1 MAYRFGFIGTG
12 NMGGALAKAAS
23 KALAPDQILLSN
35 RTYAKAAVLADDLGV
50 QAVSVQEAAECDLI
64 FLGVKPQ
71 MMAGLLEQIA
81 PILAKR
87 TDSFALVSMAAGLTM
102 QNLQKMA
109 GGTYPVIRIMPNTPV
124 AVGQGVVIY
133 DYTENICQS
142 LLDAFTQGMRY
153 AGLLD
158 HLPEELIDAGT
169 SVAGCGPAF
178 AFYFM
183 ESLIKGSVACGLPEE
198 KAALYAKYMLLGSAR
213 LALESTQSPEQLR
226 NAVCSPAGS
235 TIEGVHVL
243 ENQGFSDA
251 AAQAV
256 LASYKRNVE
265 LGK

>member
-1 MAYRFGFIGTG
+1 
-12 NMGGALAKAAS
+12 
-23 KALAPDQILLSN
+23 
-35 RTYAKAAVLADDLGV
+35 
-50 QAVSVQEAAECDLI
+50 
-64 FLGVKPQ
+64 
-71 MMAGLLEQIA
+71 
-81 PILAKR
+81 
-87 TDSFALVSMAAGLTM
+87 
-102 QNLQKMA
+102 
-109 GGTYPVIRIMPNTPV
+109 
-124 AVGQGVVIY
+124 VIY
-133 DYTENICQS
+133 DYTENISQS

-183 ESLIKGSVACGLPEE
+183 ESLIKGGVACGLPEE

-213 LALESTQSPEQLR
+213 LALESNQSPAQLR

-256 LASYKRNVE
+256 FASYKRNVE